1 MGRSLRAVALSPFVS
16 QRLRMVFARARN
28 DDLRFLTGLI
38 EAAEVTPVIDRRYPL
53 SEVPDAVRRLIE
65 GRNRG
70 KIVITV

>member
-1 MGRSLRAVALSPFVS
+1 
-16 QRLRMVFARARN
+16 MVFARARN

-38 EAAEVTPVIDRRYPL
+38 EAADVTPVIDRRYPL